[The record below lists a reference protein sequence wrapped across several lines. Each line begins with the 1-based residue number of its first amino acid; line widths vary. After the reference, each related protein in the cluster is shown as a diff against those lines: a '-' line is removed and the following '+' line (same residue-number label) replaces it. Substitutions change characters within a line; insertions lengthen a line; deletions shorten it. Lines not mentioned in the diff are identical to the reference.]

1 MKNGGDKEC
10 VEYFRGRG
18 NLEEENELRGL
29 WKIRVI
35 GVVKYRMW
43 YLVKRV

>member
-18 NLEEENELRGL
+18 NAEEENESRGL
-29 WKIRVI
+29 WKTRAT
-35 GVVKYRMW
+35 GVAKPD
-43 YLVKRV
+43 K